1 MSYIVAG
8 KGRHLVN
15 TQRNTAGLFLLCTCD
30 QIAADYDTK
39 TSSPC
44 STLRS
49 KSIILP
55 GVGEHFTMYVRRW
68 STVIFLVFV
77 QSHISG
83 CIYPNFNKFSLD
95 IASGCDMIILWL
107 CNILG
112 ISGFVLYLPQ
122 PGKSKTSR
130 MSTQSDSLGASKD
143 FTL

>member
-1 MSYIVAG
+1 MQHTEIKV
-8 KGRHLVN
+8 H
-15 TQRNTAGLFLLCTCD
+15 NTARCWRAFHHVCKEVEYCN
-30 QIAADYDTK
+30 
-39 TSSPC
+39 
-44 STLRS
+44 
-49 KSIILP
+49 
-55 GVGEHFTMYVRRW
+55 
-68 STVIFLVFV
+68 FLVFV